1 MIFNKIKEYR
11 FSFWI
16 AVFSFL
22 LIAIPISVIY
32 LKSMSLAKFFGI
44 LLVILL
50 ILALKIWFSVAK
62 NRNDIVPRVVLN
74 KNDLFDLNKD
84 FKDFLTLSA
93 SNRDILVNRIGL
105 LLSKVKFVDAS
116 NTLLD
121 RRNAVRVAY
130 TYVCLN
136 TGQDFKVN
144 TDWVF
149 LFSPS
154 KPESDTLYKYVLLE
168 DDFKTFKTNFNSL

>member
-1 MIFNKIKEYR
+1 MFFNKIKQYR

-22 LIAIPISVIY
+22 LISIPISVIY
-32 LKSMSLAKFFGI
+32 VESMSLAKFFGI
-44 LLVILL
+44 LLVLLL

-62 NRNDIVPRVVLN
+62 NRNDITPRVVLN

-84 FKDFLTLSA
+84 FKDFLTLSV
-93 SNRDILVNRIGL
+93 SDRDILVNRIGL

-116 NTLLD
+116 NSLLD
-121 RRNAVRVAY
+121 RRDAIRVAY

-136 TGQDFKVN
+136 TESEFKVN
-144 TDWVF
+144 TDWIF
-149 LFSPS
+149 LFSSS
-154 KPESDTLYKYVLLE
+154 KPEPDTLYKYVLLE
-168 DDFKTFKTNFNSL
+168 DDFKTFKTKFNSI

>member
-1 MIFNKIKEYR
+1 M
-11 FSFWI
+11 
-16 AVFSFL
+16 
-22 LIAIPISVIY
+22 
-32 LKSMSLAKFFGI
+32 
-44 LLVILL
+44 
-50 ILALKIWFSVAK
+50 
-62 NRNDIVPRVVLN
+62 VLN

-121 RRNAVRVAY
+121 RRDAVRVAY

>member
-1 MIFNKIKEYR
+1 MFFNKIKQYR

-22 LIAIPISVIY
+22 LISIPISVIY
-32 LKSMSLAKFFGI
+32 VESMSLAKFFGI
-44 LLVILL
+44 LLVLLL

-62 NRNDIVPRVVLN
+62 NRNDITPRVVLN

-84 FKDFLTLSA
+84 FKDFLTLSE
-93 SNRDILVNRIGL
+93 SDRDILVNRIGL

-116 NTLLD
+116 NSLLD
-121 RRNAVRVAY
+121 RRDAIRVAY

-136 TGQDFKVN
+136 TESEFKVN
-144 TDWVF
+144 TDWIF
-149 LFSPS
+149 LFSSS
-154 KPESDTLYKYVLLE
+154 KPEPDTLYKYVLLE
-168 DDFKTFKTNFNSL
+168 DDFKTFKTKVNSI

>member
-1 MIFNKIKEYR
+1 MFFNKIKQYR

-22 LIAIPISVIY
+22 LISIPISVIY
-32 LKSMSLAKFFGI
+32 VESMSLAKFFGI
-44 LLVILL
+44 LLVLLL

-62 NRNDIVPRVVLN
+62 NRNDITPRVVLN

-84 FKDFLTLSA
+84 FKDFLTLSV
-93 SNRDILVNRIGL
+93 SDRDILVNRIGL

-116 NTLLD
+116 NSLLD
-121 RRNAVRVAY
+121 RRDAIRVAY

-136 TGQDFKVN
+136 TESEFKVN
-144 TDWVF
+144 TDWIF
-149 LFSPS
+149 LFSSS
-154 KPESDTLYKYVLLE
+154 KPEHDTLYKYVLLE
-168 DDFKTFKTNFNSL
+168 NDFKTFKTKVNSI

>member
-1 MIFNKIKEYR
+1 MFFNKIKQYR

-22 LIAIPISVIY
+22 LISIPISVIY
-32 LKSMSLAKFFGI
+32 VESMSLAKFFGI
-44 LLVILL
+44 LLVLLL

-62 NRNDIVPRVVLN
+62 NRNDITPRVVLN

-84 FKDFLTLSA
+84 FKDFLTLSE
-93 SNRDILVNRIGL
+93 SDRDILVNRIGL

-116 NTLLD
+116 NSLLD
-121 RRNAVRVAY
+121 RRDAIRVAY

-136 TGQDFKVN
+136 TESEFKVN
-144 TDWVF
+144 TDWIF
-149 LFSPS
+149 LFSSS
-154 KPESDTLYKYVLLE
+154 KPEPDTLYKYVLLE
-168 DDFKTFKTNFNSL
+168 DDFKTFKTKFNSI

>member
-1 MIFNKIKEYR
+1 MIFNKIKQYR

-32 LKSMSLAKFFGI
+32 VESMSLAKFFGI
-44 LLVILL
+44 LLVLLL
-50 ILALKIWFSVAK
+50 IIALKIWFSVAK
-62 NRNDIVPRVVLN
+62 NRNDIIPRVVLN

-84 FKDFLTLSA
+84 FKDFLTLS
-93 SNRDILVNRIGL
+93 SSDRDILVNRIGL

-116 NTLLD
+116 NSLLD
-121 RRNAVRVAY
+121 RRDAIRVAY

-136 TGQDFKVN
+136 TKTEFRVN
-144 TDWVF
+144 SDWIF
-149 LFSPS
+149 LFTSL
-154 KPESDTLYKYVLLE
+154 KPESDSLYKYVLLE
-168 DDFKTFKTNFNSL
+168 DDFKTFKTKFNSI

>member
-1 MIFNKIKEYR
+1 MIFNKIKQYR

-32 LKSMSLAKFFGI
+32 VESMSLAKFFGI
-44 LLVILL
+44 LLVLLL
-50 ILALKIWFSVAK
+50 IIALKIWFSVAK
-62 NRNDIVPRVVLN
+62 NTNDIIPRVVLN

-93 SNRDILVNRIGL
+93 TDRDILVNRIGL

-116 NTLLD
+116 NSLLD
-121 RRNAVRVAY
+121 RRDAIRVAY
-130 TYVCLN
+130 TFVCLN
-136 TGQDFKVN
+136 AKTEFKVN
-144 TDWVF
+144 TDWIF
-149 LFSPS
+149 LFTSL
-154 KPESDTLYKYVLLE
+154 KPESDSLYKYVLLE
-168 DDFKTFKTNFNSL
+168 DDFKTFKTKFNSI

>member
-22 LIAIPISVIY
+22 LIAIPIRVIY

-84 FKDFLTLSA
+84 FKDFLTLS
-93 SNRDILVNRIGL
+93 SSDRDILVNRIGL

-116 NTLLD
+116 NSLLD
-121 RRNAVRVAY
+121 RRDAIRVAY

-136 TGQDFKVN
+136 PESEFKVN
-144 TDWVF
+144 TDWIF
-149 LFSPS
+149 LFSS
-154 KPESDTLYKYVLLE
+154 LKPESSTLYKYVLLV
-168 DDFKTFKTNFNSL
+168 DDFKTFKTNFNSK